1 MKVLLEAHHPAH
13 IHFWK
18 YPVREL
24 QARGHEVLMI
34 GRDRDVMRRLL
45 EVYDWIPAEIPKRRT
60 KNNRF
65 PLAEMLER
73 QWAVARAIR
82 RFKPDVVASLMGS
95 YTQSSKLFGVRNII
109 FTDTETQ
116 AFNHLIAHPFADEI
130 HTPDCFLL
138 DFGKKHRR
146 YAGLHEN
153 AYLAAE
159 YFEPNPIVPA
169 KYGLNQGKPYL
180 ILRMSAWNTF
190 HDRDRQ
196 GISDSVYDFVDQVNK
211 HYDILLSAEEGK
223 VRPGL
228 EAYALT
234 FAPEDFHSLIA
245 GARFVVTEGA
255 STASEAACL
264 GVPSI
269 FINSVGD
276 LGNFKLLSN
285 HFGLIRAHRGAVTG
299 IPAALELA
307 KQCETGVP
315 DAFTES
321 YRDFRESRVDVCR
334 YVTDAI
340 LRRSEL
346 SPGNR

>member
-1 MKVLLEAHHPAH
+1 MRILLEAHHPAH

-18 YPVREL
+18 YPVRAL
-24 QARGHEVLMI
+24 QAQGHEVLMI

-65 PLAEMLER
+65 PLLEMLAR
-73 QWAVARAIR
+73 QWTVVRAIR

-95 YTQSSKLFGVRNII
+95 YTQSAKLLGVRNII

-116 AFNHLIAHPFADEI
+116 AFNHRIAHPFADAI

-138 DFGKKHRR
+138 DFGRKHRR

-153 AYLAAE
+153 AYLAPDRFQRDAG
-159 YFEPNPIVPA
+159 ILA
-169 KYGLNQGKPYL
+169 KYGLDEAPYL

-190 HDRDRQ
+190 HDRDRK
-196 GISDSVYDFVDQVNK
+196 GLGDAVYAFVEEVKDR
-211 HYDILLSAEEGK
+211 YRILLSAEEGK
-223 VRPGL
+223 IPPGL
-228 EAYALT
+228 EDCVVS
-234 FAPEDFHSLIA
+234 FAPQDFHQLIA

-264 GVPSI
+264 GVPSV

-276 LGNFKLLSN
+276 LGNFKLLSEQ
-285 HFGLIRAHRGAVTG
+285 FGLIRAHREAVIG
-299 IPAALELA
+299 IPDALDLA
-307 KQCETGVP
+307 RTCESGRP
-315 DAFTES
+315 EAFTLS
-321 YRDFRESRVDVCR
+321 YQAFLESRIDVCR
-334 YVTDAI
+334 YVTDTITQLADT
-340 LRRSEL
+340 
-346 SPGNR
+346 